1 MINIEASMVKLK
13 SVLIFCSMAAAFLN
27 AAVWTVPDSIAT
39 IQDAVSIA
47 ASGDTVLIMR
57 SFQNRGNVEIV
68 GKSISLLSNNYIKN
82 PSSYNFS
89 SGVAL
94 YDTSASAPLLLIDHA
109 DSTVI
114 MGLLFDLAGG
124 ANAGGIRILDSKG
137 VRLTGVHLKG
147 NSLTLVNSSVEMT
160 RSRHY
165 QFSDPASPALSLD
178 RSSLAAWNSVWVSQS
193 ASVLLSAVNSSSLSF
208 SNVAAYNNQFSSAL
222 IQTSASSHHYDF
234 VTLHNN
240 ASPDPA
246 WSAAGSDITIENS
259 VFSHTLPPDTVQ
271 FLVRYSAVAGGFPG
285 EGNIAED
292 PEIDPALAWPALSS
306 VSPCI
311 SSADPDTAGIPRTDL
326 LGAKRP
332 DPDWAPPD
340 MGAYE
345 SPRHVLLN
353 PDHHFL
359 ISPLGDDIWGN
370 GSSGR
375 PFAGIQRAVDYAQN
389 GDTLIVLP
397 GTYTGNVLISEKSL
411 TLGSR
416 FIFHGNPAAADSVVL
431 FPDTSG
437 YASVITVLNADSVAV
452 RGLTLSGGS
461 GHFYYNNY
469 TYGGGLY
476 CENSTCFLEQTKITN
491 NRADFSGGGIFAYS
505 STLHLDHVELTDNAA
520 YLGGAISLNQ
530 STANI
535 EYTVIRD
542 NTASSGGGIFA
553 ENLSRVVL
561 FYGDLSRNTAH
572 SDSLSAFFQKPAA
585 VSQYGGGLY
594 ATNSDLRIH
603 NTLISENISKN
614 KGGAIAVRSGEVA
627 LLQSTVADNAALSDS
642 CGVLFFDQ
650 QSDPVRIV
658 NSIVWNPDEIDCE
671 CRYTELELSHSDMRG
686 GLNGILLDG
695 TGNDDITAIAL
706 FETDPLF
713 GSDYRLSPSST
724 LLSSGIPQYVR
735 NGYYLLNYEPSF
747 YSGSAPGLGY
757 AGADPPVSFSLSR
770 VLVGLEPLP
779 EDPDLLAAYPNPFN
793 PQTNLE
799 FTLAS
804 PGNVELIIY
813 NLRGGYVLT
822 LLNTAL
828 PEGRYR
834 QIFNAS
840 DLPSGVYLCR
850 LRQDGVTIATQKLM
864 LVK

>member
-1 MINIEASMVKLK
+1 MVKFK
-13 SVLIFCSMAAAFLN
+13 SVLIFFSMIAAALN

-57 SFQNRGNVEIV
+57 SFQNRGRIEIT

-82 PSSYNFS
+82 PSSYNFT

-124 ANAGGIRILDSKG
+124 ANGGGVRIQDSKG
-137 VRLTGVHLKG
+137 VRMTGIYLKG
-147 NSLTLVNSSVEMT
+147 NPLTLENSTVEMT
-160 RSRHY
+160 HSRHY
-165 QFSDPASPALSLD
+165 QFADPASPALSLD
-178 RSSLAAWNSVWVSQS
+178 RSDLAAWNSVWVSQNAS
-193 ASVLLSAVNSSSLSF
+193 ALLSAVNSSSLSF
-208 SNVAAYNNQFSSAL
+208 FNVAAYNNQFSSAL
-222 IQTSASSHHYDF
+222 IHSSASSHHYDF
-234 VTLHNN
+234 VTFHNN
-240 ASPDPA
+240 VSPDPA

-259 VFSHTLPPDTVQ
+259 VFSNALPPDTVQ
-271 FLVRYSAVAGGFPG
+271 FFVRYSAIPGGFPG
-285 EGNIAED
+285 DGNLAED
-292 PEIDPALAWPALSS
+292 PRIDPALSWPALSAS
-306 VSPCI
+306 SPCI
-311 SSADPDTAGIPRTDL
+311 SSADPDTAGIPRKDL

-353 PDHHFL
+353 PAHHFF
-359 ISPLGDDIWGN
+359 ISTLGDDIWGN

-375 PFAGIQRAVDYAQN
+375 PFAGVQRAVDYAQN

-397 GTYTGNVLISEKSL
+397 GTYTGNVLISQKSL

-416 FIFHGNPAAADSVVL
+416 FIFHNDPAAADSVML
-431 FPDTSG
+431 MPDTAG
-437 YASVITVLNADSVAV
+437 YASVITVLNADSLAI

-476 CENSTCFLEQTKITN
+476 CENSSCFLEQTKITN

-505 STLHLDHVELTDNAA
+505 STIHLDHVELTDNAA

-553 ENLSRVVL
+553 ENLSRAVL
-561 FYGDLSRNTAH
+561 FYTDLSRNTAH

-594 ATNSDLRIH
+594 ATNSDLRFH

-614 KGGAIAVRSGEVA
+614 KGGAIAVRSGVVA
-627 LLQSTVADNAALSDS
+627 LLQSTVAYNSALSDS
-642 CGVLFFDQ
+642 CGILFFDQ
-650 QSDPVRIV
+650 QSDPVKIV

-671 CRYTELELSHSDMRG
+671 CRYTELDLSHSDLRG
-686 GLNGILLDG
+686 GLGGILLDG
-695 TGNDDITAIAL
+695 TRNDDITSTAL
-706 FETDPLF
+706 FEADPLF
-713 GSDYRLSPSST
+713 GSEYRLSPLSP

-735 NGYYLLNYEPSF
+735 NGYYLIDYEPSY

-757 AGADPPVSFSLSR
+757 AGADPPVSFLLSR
-770 VLVGLEPLP
+770 VLVGLKPVP
-779 EDPDLLAAYPNPFN
+779 EDSELLGAYPNPFN
-793 PQTNLE
+793 PQTSLE

-804 PGNVELIIY
+804 PGNTELNIY
-813 NLRGGYVLT
+813 NLRGEHVLT
-822 LLNTAL
+822 LLNAAL

-840 DLPSGVYLCR
+840 KLPSGVYLCR
-850 LRQDGVTIATQKLM
+850 LEQDGMTIATQKLM